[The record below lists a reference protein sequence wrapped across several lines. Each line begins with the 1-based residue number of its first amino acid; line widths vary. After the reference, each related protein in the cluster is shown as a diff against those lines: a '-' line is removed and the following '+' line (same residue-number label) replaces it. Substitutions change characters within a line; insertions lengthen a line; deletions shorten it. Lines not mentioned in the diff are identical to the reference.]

1 MSNRIRIEAVAT
13 EDLPQFAR
21 SYAEQAHSQVI
32 SPITSARA
40 EAQAKNPLAS
50 PGDVGLLVAY
60 SGEKCVGHLGVI
72 PGVLRT
78 GQEQIPMIWTYGLFV
93 QPEYRTST
101 AVLQLMKRLILM
113 KKDTVITGFNEP
125 SRRLCTA
132 FGFRDFGRLEFL
144 KLDLRNLDL
153 VSALTRKF
161 GRLTAKI
168 TGRKPRSEFSQS
180 LLYVPIRRTVLG
192 RLSCRASSQLSTV
205 TSQEVERVRPP
216 VYVELP
222 SPTAVCRDV
231 ETVNWMLDNPW
242 IPEAKAPTHPPYAF
256 SDVRNLSRFI
266 AVELENERGECT
278 GYVTLLV
285 TEKRGRRTLKM
296 LDVRVLD
303 PSQYEAVLWLAILHA
318 KRFDVEQLVLPME
331 MEQAVGGIRVLART
345 VSQGQ
350 RSYQWLSNSE
360 DSRMSRAI
368 DASGPPSFSYVDG
381 DCAYG

>member
-1 MSNRIRIEAVAT
+1 MSNQIRIEAVAA

-21 SYAEQAHSQVI
+21 SYAEKAHGQVI

-60 SGEKCVGHLGVI
+60 AGEKCVGHLGVI

-78 GQEQIPMIWTYGLFV
+78 GEEKIPMIWTYGLFV
-93 QPEYRTST
+93 QPEYRSGM
-101 AVLQLMKRLILM
+101 AAFQLMKHLISM

-125 SRRLCTA
+125 SRQLCSA
-132 FGFRDFGRLEFL
+132 FGFRDFGRLKFL
-144 KLDLRNLDL
+144 KLDLRNLDV
-153 VSALTRKF
+153 VSALTRKI
-161 GRLTAKI
+161 GQLTAKI
-168 TGRKPRSEFSQS
+168 TGRKPRSEFAQS
-180 LLYVPIRRTVLG
+180 PLYGPIRRTILA
-192 RLSCRASSQLSTV
+192 RLSSRASSQLSAV
-205 TSQEVERVRPP
+205 TSREVERVRPP
-216 VYVELP
+216 LYVESL
-222 SPTAVCRDV
+222 SPTAMGRDV
-231 ETVNWMLDNPW
+231 ETVNWMLENPW
-242 IPEAKAPTHPPYAF
+242 IPETKAPTNPPYAF

-266 AVELENERGECT
+266 AVELENEQGECT

-303 PSQYEAVLWLAILHA
+303 PSQYEAVLWLAILYT
-318 KRFDVEQLVLPME
+318 KQFDVEQLVLPME
-331 MEQAVGGIRVLART
+331 MKQVVGGIRVLART